1 VPRNRRFIPVLERL
15 RETHPELTDP
25 VEAVRRGRVL
35 IAGAPVT
42 NPRALVPCDGV
53 VLLRAE
59 KPLRGQRKLAV
70 ALDSFE
76 VHVADA
82 VALDAGAAAG
92 GFTKALL
99 DAGAAR
105 VYAVDVGFGQLLGA
119 LRQDDRVVVLE
130 RTNIAS
136 LTPTLVPEP
145 IDLITVDLSYVPVA
159 KAIPQFNRLRI
170 RTTAELVALIKP
182 IFELQ
187 LPGLPTDDRRFEI
200 IERVASGLAAAGW
213 HATGWRRSP
222 VLGRRGARELLVHA
236 KRV

>member
-1 VPRNRRFIPVLERL
+1 MPRNRRFIPVLERL

-25 VEAVRRGRVL
+25 VEAVRRRRVL

-53 VLLRAE
+53 VVLRAE
-59 KPLRGQRKLAV
+59 KALRGQRKLAV

-105 VYAVDVGFGQLLGA
+105 GYAVDVGFG
-119 LRQDDRVVVLE
+119 QDDRVVVLE

-145 IDLITVDLSYVPVA
+145 IDLITVDLSYVRVA

-182 IFELQ
+182 MFELQ
-187 LPGLPTDDRRFEI
+187 LPGLPTDDRRFDM

-213 HATGWRRSP
+213 HATEWRRSP
-222 VLGRRGARELLVHA
+222 VPGRRGAREFLVHA